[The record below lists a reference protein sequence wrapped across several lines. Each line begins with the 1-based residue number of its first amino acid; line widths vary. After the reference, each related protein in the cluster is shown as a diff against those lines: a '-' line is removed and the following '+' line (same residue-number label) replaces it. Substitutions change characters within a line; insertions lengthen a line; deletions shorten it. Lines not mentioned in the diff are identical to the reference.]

1 MIFLYLSSTLLVVA
15 TAFCIT
21 LLFDDCKQHLRLLAA
36 IVLYYAEVA
45 IVGRVLSLFGLIG
58 HPLAWL
64 LSEFFLFL
72 LATWYVIRKI
82 GLRSPKETFKNLKI
96 EWPKGGV
103 LEKIKALKIP
113 IYLAPATAVIFFGVI
128 CLLLVSLA
136 ASVFIPQTMDDIL
149 TAYLPRVG
157 YWIQDGSLSYSPA
170 SAYNSV
176 QFSYP
181 VNAHIPLLRSIV
193 LSDRLNFIGLDQWIA
208 GIASAVGVFGLANL
222 FKAKKGVS
230 WAIAGVWL
238 MIPTI
243 GVQIGV
249 ALTDLLTAFFFL
261 STLIFGYLGWTEDR
275 PWKLGI
281 STLAFALLLG
291 TKQTALFSLPA
302 LVIPVFVLL
311 KSANRSIQIKRL
323 FRWVTI
329 SAPFVLFIGIDRYLL
344 NWRHY
349 GHPLGDPDSF
359 NLFTGGLSISFGERI
374 GSLIDNVE
382 RTLVNIF
389 FADLDFLPYQITDQI
404 SDAFQAREPFIT
416 MGRSVSGGV
425 PWLGFMASVVLLT
438 GLVFA
443 LVHLIR
449 KPSKL
454 PLLVILPALTHLGV
468 LYYMRPSF
476 SLAFSRYLITAVAL
490 LLPVAALGISRIK
503 HPKKQMSK
511 VFLGGLSTIVTL
523 GLLTQVSF
531 ALTRSEERPIGLES
545 SGWTE
550 SNYESFAHS
559 MGFEDRYEI
568 IKSLRYIDTC
578 LEIENG
584 VGISY
589 RDKYPQGLLFGDNF
603 QREVQQL
610 PGVSVEDKEV
620 FDPAT
625 GVSALIVATSEII
638 GVESDSQLFS
648 RVGTDFAVGFFG
660 PVSVVSPKSVR
671 ANQECRV
678 SGGFLV
684 LDAIQAGF
692 FDQVEENSVIV
703 VPESGEF
710 LEFVLAW
717 VKTSYF
723 DSRNI
728 ELVLNTPPNL
738 NSCLS
743 SEGMC
748 TQTNQRVYVLNN
760 VDRAEGTSL
769 FFAPVEKDLGYEDN
783 PLISM
788 QRARMF
794 GNASPNCV
802 MESPSAGQIPEIE
815 TNNFIHLCSGDSAL
829 LLTFLEWFHSGCT
842 RELRGWYIC
851 PG

>member
-1 MIFLYLSSTLLVVA
+1 MISLYIFSTLLVIA
-15 TAFCIT
+15 TAFCVT
-21 LLFDDCKQHLRLLAA
+21 LIFDDCKHHFRLLAA
-36 IVLYYAEVA
+36 IVLYYAE
-45 IVGRVLSLFGLIG
+45 IVVLGRLLSLFGLIG
-58 HPLAWL
+58 NPLAWL
-64 LSEFFLFL
+64 LAELFIFIL
-72 LATWYVIRKI
+72 TASFVFRQI
-82 GLRSPKETFKNLKI
+82 GLSVLMEAFTKAKAKCSPKR
-96 EWPKGGV
+96 V
-103 LEKIKALKIP
+103 LQEIRATKLP
-113 IYLAPATAVIFFGVI
+113 PYLVPAAAVIFFGVVG
-128 CLLLVSLA
+128 LLIVSLA

-157 YWIQDGSLSYSPA
+157 YWIQDGSLIYAPA
-170 SAYNSV
+170 SPYNSV

-181 VNAHIPLLRSIV
+181 INAHIPLLRSIV
-193 LSDRLNFIGLDQWIA
+193 LSERINFIGLDQWIA
-208 GIASAVGVFGLANL
+208 AIASAVGIFGLGKL
-222 FKAKKGVS
+222 FNAKKGVS
-230 WAIAGVWL
+230 LAMAGIWL

-249 ALTDLLTAFFFL
+249 ALTDLLTVFFFL
-261 STLIFGYLGWTEDR
+261 SALIFGYLGWTENR

-302 LVIPVFVLL
+302 LIVPVFALL
-311 KSANRSIQIKRL
+311 KSPNYRVEVKRL
-323 FRWVTI
+323 TQWALI
-329 SAPFVLFIGIDRYLL
+329 SAPFLLFVGLDRYLL
-344 NWRHY
+344 NWRYY

-374 GSLIDNVE
+374 RSLIDNVE

-389 FADLDFLPYQITDQI
+389 FADLDFLPYQVTDQI
-404 SDAFQAREPFIT
+404 SDAFQTREPFIT
-416 MGRSVSGGV
+416 MGRAVSGGV
-425 PWLGFMASVVLLT
+425 PWLGFMASSVLLI
-438 GLVFA
+438 GLTLA
-443 LVHLIR
+443 LVHYIR

-490 LLPVAALGISRIK
+490 LLPVVAFSVSKVK
-503 HPKKQMSK
+503 HPKKQMSR
-511 VFLGGLSTIVTL
+511 VFLGGVSTIVAL
-523 GLLTQVSF
+523 GLLTQASF

-545 SGWTE
+545 PGWNE

-559 MGFEDRYEI
+559 MGFIDRYEI

-589 RDKYPQGLLFGDNF
+589 GNKYPQGLLFGDNF

-610 PGVSVEDKEV
+610 YGVSVEDKEV

-625 GVSALIVATSEII
+625 GVSALVVATSEVIEI
-638 GVESDSQLFS
+638 ESDSQLFS
-648 RVGTDFAVGFFG
+648 RDDAELAVGFFG

-671 ANQECRV
+671 SDQECRV
-678 SGGFLV
+678 SGSFLV
-684 LDAIQAGF
+684 LDAIKAGF
-692 FDQVEENSVIV
+692 FDEVEENSVIV

-710 LEFVLAW
+710 LEFALSW

-723 DSRNI
+723 DERNI
-728 ELVLNTPPNL
+728 ELVLTTPPNL
-738 NSCLS
+738 IPCS
-743 SEGMC
+743 STEGIC
-748 TQTNQRVYVLNN
+748 TQTDQRVYVLNN

-788 QRARMF
+788 QKARMF

-802 MESPSAGQIPEIE
+802 MESPNAGKIPEIE
-815 TNNFIHLCSGDSAL
+815 TNNLTHLCSGSSAL

>member
-1 MIFLYLSSTLLVVA
+1 MIFLYLLSTLLVVA
-15 TAFCIT
+15 TAFCVT
-21 LLFDDCKQHLRLLAA
+21 LLFDDCKHHLRLLAA

-64 LSEFFLFL
+64 LSELFLFL

-96 EWPKGGV
+96 EWPEGGV

-136 ASVFIPQTMDDIL
+136 ASLLIPQTMDDIL

-157 YWIQDGSLSYSPA
+157 YWIQDGSLTYSSA
-170 SAYNSV
+170 SPYNSV

-208 GIASAVGVFGLANL
+208 GIASAVGVFGLGNV
-222 FKAKKGVS
+222 FKAKKGIS
-230 WAIAGVWL
+230 WAIAGIWL

-261 STLIFGYLGWTEDR
+261 STLIFGYLGWTENR

-302 LVIPVFVLL
+302 LAIPAFVLL

-323 FRWVTI
+323 FRWITI

-344 NWRHY
+344 NWRQY

-359 NLFTGGLSISFGERI
+359 NLFTGGLSITFGGRI

-404 SDAFQAREPFIT
+404 SDAFQTREPFIG
-416 MGRSVSGGV
+416 MGRAVSVGV
-425 PWLGFMASVVLLT
+425 PWLGFMASLLLLG
-438 GLVFA
+438 GLTIA
-443 LVHLIR
+443 LFHLIR
-449 KPSKL
+449 KPSRL
-454 PLLVILPALTHLGV
+454 PLLAVLPALTHLGV

-476 SLAFSRYLITAVAL
+476 SLAFSRYLITSVAL
-490 LLPVAALGISRIK
+490 LLPVVALGISKIK
-503 HPKKQMSK
+503 YPKKQTTR
-511 VFLGGLSTIVTL
+511 VLLGGLSVVVTL
-523 GLLTQVSF
+523 GMFTQTSF

-550 SNYESFAHS
+550 STYESFGHS
-559 MGFEDRYEI
+559 MGFIDRYEI
-568 IKSLRYIDTC
+568 IKSLRYLDTC
-578 LEIENG
+578 LELER
-584 VGISY
+584 GIGITY
-589 RDKYPQGLLFGDNF
+589 GDKFPQGLLFGASFD
-603 QREVQQL
+603 REVKQF
-610 PGVSVEDKEV
+610 PGLMITDKDV
-620 FDPAT
+620 FDTET
-625 GVSALIVATSEII
+625 GVSALVVPTSEVI
-638 GVESDSQLFS
+638 EAENNSQIFS
-648 RVGTDFAVGFFG
+648 QKDTELTVGIFG
-660 PVSVVSPKSVR
+660 PVSVVSTRATKSYE
-671 ANQECRV
+671 ECKV
-678 SGGFLV
+678 TGSLIV
-684 LDAIQAGF
+684 KDAIDAGF
-692 FDQVEENSVIV
+692 FDEVEGDSLIV

-710 LEFVLAW
+710 LEFALSWAKVD
-717 VKTSYF
+717 YF
-723 DSRNI
+723 ELRNI
-728 ELVLNTPPNL
+728 ELVLAMPTTVEACP
-738 NSCLS
+738 
-743 SEGMC
+743 SEEGIC
-748 TQTNQRVYVLNN
+748 NETGQRIYVLNN
-760 VDRAEGTSL
+760 VERSEGTSL
-769 FFAPVEKDLGYEDN
+769 FLAPAARDLGYENN
-783 PLISM
+783 PLVSM
-788 QRARMF
+788 QEARMF
-794 GNASPNCV
+794 GEASPNCV
-802 MESPSAGQIPEIE
+802 MESPSAGEVPQVGA
-815 TNNFIHLCSGDSAL
+815 NGLLHQCAGGSAL
-829 LLTFLEWFHSGCT
+829 LATFLEWLHSGCT